1 MKRIAILIALAMVSS
16 YMYGRVN
23 SVWVNADIPMIFND
37 EDVDSIEYVMNA
49 KGGYEQHL
57 YSRDSVYVTQL
68 TNDLVVTF
76 DKHGVNTEKEVDM
89 GLPTGTIWAGY
100 NIGASS
106 PEEYGDYYFYGD
118 TVARNVSGNTYFP
131 TTMHEIAYFDSIT
144 PDDGPNTVQ
153 GTKYDIA
160 YSKWGKDWCSPTSF
174 LEFGEFFEL
183 EYEDTYYSYIGPRY
197 AYPPALAK
205 FRGCPGLLITSSING
220 NRLFFPA
227 AGCLG
232 FLEPRETADR
242 LIYYYQGERVYNML
256 ATWSRIIGSGFQGAM
271 EFLINYENCSGTW
284 TSGAKG
290 NFAIPVR
297 AIKLKK
303 QEVEE

>member
-23 SVWVNADIPMIFND
+23 SVWINTNIPMIFND
-37 EDVDSIEYVMNA
+37 EDVDSIEYVMNT

-89 GLPTGTIWAGY
+89 GLPSGTIWAGY

-131 TTMHEIAYFDSIT
+131 TTRHEIAYFDSIT

-160 YSKWGKDWCSPTSF
+160 YSKWGKDWCSPTS
-174 LEFGEFFEL
+174 LEYKEFFEL

-256 ATWSRIIGSGFQGAM
+256 ATWSRIIGSGFPGAM
-271 EFLINYENCSGTW
+271 KFLINYENCSGTW
-284 TSGAKG
+284 ESGANG

-303 QEVEE
+303 QEIEE

>member
-118 TVARNVSGNTYFP
+118 TVARNVSGDTYFP
-131 TTMHEIAYFDSIT
+131 NTRDEVAYFDSIT
-144 PDDGPNTVQ
+144 PDDAPKNTVQ

-160 YSKWGKDWCSPTSF
+160 YSKWGEDWCTPEV
-174 LEFGEFFEL
+174 LQLWDFFEL
-183 EYEDTYYSYIGPRY
+183 EDEFTYYSYVGTHY

-205 FRGCPGLLITSSING
+205 FRGCPGLLITSRVNG

-227 AGCLG
+227 AGYLG
-232 FLEPRETADR
+232 REKTKDS
-242 LIYYYQGERVYNML
+242 LIYYEQGECVYNML
-256 ATWSRIIGSGFQGAM
+256 STWSRIIGFGFQGAM
-271 EFLINYENCSGTW
+271 KFLINYENCSGTW
-284 TSGAKG
+284 ESGANG

>member
-16 YMYGRVN
+16 YMYGRIN
-23 SVWVNADIPMIFND
+23 SVWINTDIPMIFND

-89 GLPTGTIWAGY
+89 GLPSGTIWAGY

-131 TTMHEIAYFDSIT
+131 TTRHEIAYFDSIT

-160 YSKWGKDWCSPTSF
+160 YSKWGKDWCSPTS
-174 LEFGEFFEL
+174 LEFKEFFEL
-183 EYEDTYYSYIGPRY
+183 EYDYTYYSYIGPRY

-242 LIYYYQGERVYNML
+242 LIYYYQGECVYNML
-256 ATWSRIIGSGFQGAM
+256 ATWSRIIGSGFPGAM

-284 TSGAKG
+284 KSGANG

-303 QEVEE
+303 QEIEE